1 MGAETPIFV
10 GHDPEPDAALD
21 RLGRPLRHLR
31 VFVTDRCNLRC
42 PYCPPEEAGS
52 MSPPEDRLLSFE
64 EIARLARI
72 FGGLGV
78 TSIRLTGGE
87 PLLRPDLP
95 ALVAML
101 TRIPE
106 LEVTLNTN
114 GSLLAGAAPALS
126 NAGLSRVS
134 VSLDS
139 LDDAL
144 WRAGEMSL
152 LVSRV
157 IAGVDAATA
166 AGLGP
171 VRVNVVVRPG
181 TNDRTVL
188 DLAHAF
194 KGSGHA
200 LRLIEYRAGPNTN
213 RWLSEEAACA
223 AIAARLQAGTPLE
236 PLGACERSGGE
247 RRYRY
252 LDGGGEIEILAP
264 LSEPSCGDCTR
275 SRLSPEGVL
284 YACLF
289 ARAGWDLRTP
299 LRQGWSDDGIAGIVR
314 GVWRRREDSY
324 AESGGLIPG
333 CPRLE
338 MPSLGS

>member
-1 MGAETPIFV
+1 MGTETPV
-10 GHDPEPDAALD
+10 LLRHDPEPDAACD
-21 RLGRPLRHLR
+21 RLGRPLSRLR

-52 MSPPEDRLLSFE
+52 TSLPDNRLSFE

-72 FGGLGV
+72 FAGLGV

-101 TRIPE
+101 TRIPD

-114 GSLLAGAAPALS
+114 CSLLAGAARALA
-126 NAGLSRVS
+126 NAGLRRVS

-144 WRAGEMSL
+144 WRSNEVSV

-157 IAGVDAATA
+157 LEGADAAIA

-188 DLAHAF
+188 DLAMLF
-194 KGSGHA
+194 KGSGHT
-200 LRLIEYRAGPNTN
+200 LRLIEYRAAPHTN

-223 AIAARLQAGTPLE
+223 AIAARVHAGLPLE
-236 PLGACERSGGE
+236 LPQVSERTDGE

-252 LDGGGEIEILAP
+252 RDGGGEIEILAP
-264 LSEPSCGDCTR
+264 LGEPSCGDCTR
-275 SRLSPEGVL
+275 ARLSTEGVL

-299 LRQGWSDDGIAGIVR
+299 LRQKWGDDAIASIIR
-314 GVWRRREDSY
+314 GVWLRRDDSH
-324 AESGGLIPG
+324 AESRGLIPG

-338 MPSLGS
+338 MPSLGP